1 MAVFRAKGKQN
12 NAKIFLQD
20 FNPSSGNSYFI
31 GIGNSVT
38 VSTDPVPVSNDSVQ
52 TDYTT
57 WDNLFL
63 MSQVLPSDISLM
75 LKKYVWQENTRY
87 EAFNKDINQ
96 AILGEKFYVFNES
109 NNSVYL
115 CMAAP
120 PEGVSEYP
128 PTGSSIDLEVKPD
141 GYSWKFLYIISEDK
155 LEKFNYPGYIPIEQI
170 GTDLYTD
177 DRLLQ
182 QQVSIA
188 SIKGSIES
196 ITLQQQGNVYAAAVN
211 VNFANPLYSVASV
224 GAVGDQPFVL
234 INPEGRNELILTN
247 QYYNDNY
254 VITFQSGYTA
264 VIENSSIDPVTG
276 YLKFVLCEVYTQN
289 GSTVP
294 PVQETFSILPRIKII
309 GNGSGAYAIPVLT
322 TQKYISNVKLLDGG
336 SNYSFVV
343 VELPQVNGTTVQ
355 PIIGLNGIGSDIIE
369 LFNVRH
375 VMISKTIRPLFSLSA
390 EDPVLYSAPENTGV
404 VYEGSQYENII
415 SPNTYYTQISLIK
428 NPKLLVDNLQ
438 QVSGINYTEE
448 REMVLEAIDPKIV
461 IYIGTKQEPY
471 SNSDDF
477 FEIGDMIVRGPENTL
492 DQFKAIIREIKYEQG
507 STVLTCDLLNGALET
522 YAGYLIRNFKLIS
535 DDLTDTT
542 TDGGTTDG
550 TNVYA
555 TNSIPFIFEDCENNC
570 SQNIAHYYINAFRA
584 GDFATDDVV
593 LGSTSLSGAEIV
605 KLPEGYGYVNPL
617 YPTRVKIVIKNTD
630 RTFLVA
636 RYENGVYVP
645 GEVVSSFIITDGK
658 PILKTRGRLVS
669 ISEPLTNIAAQT
681 YGCAYILKC
690 RINRGV
696 GQINTPNALVN
707 TDGISLETNTLIRQ
721 GLTGT
726 VGKIIRTGIP
736 VDESDIV
743 YLYVNNY
750 NNIFSLDSDQSDP
763 LYIIND
769 LYEPT
774 SYQNMKL
781 FIEEIIYEPSV
792 LRYSGNILYIN
803 DAGPIQRRIENS
815 ENLKLLVE
823 F

>member
-141 GYSWKFLYIISEDK
+141 GYSWKFLYTISEDK
-155 LEKFNYPGYIPIEQI
+155 MEKFNYPGYIPIEQI

-211 VNFANPLYSVASV
+211 VNFANPIYSVASV
-224 GAVGDQPFVL
+224 GTVGDQPFVL
-234 INPEGRNELILTN
+234 VNPEGRNELILSN

-276 YLKFVLCEVYTQN
+276 YLKLVLCEVYTQN

-336 SNYSFVV
+336 SNYSFVM
-343 VELPQVNGTTVQ
+343 VELPQINGTTVQ

-438 QVSGINYTEE
+438 QVAGINYTEE

-461 IYIGTKQEPY
+461 IYIGTKQQPY

-477 FEIGDMIVRGPENTL
+477 FEIGDMIVRGPENSL
-492 DQFKAIIREIKYEQG
+492 DQFKAIITEIKYEQG

-555 TNSIPFIFEDCENNC
+555 TNSIPFVFEDCDNNC

-645 GEVVSSFIITDGK
+645 GEVVSSFVITDGK

-669 ISEPLTNIAAQT
+669 ISEPLTNVAAQT

-750 NNIFSLDSDQSDP
+750 NNTFSLDSDQSDA

>member
-38 VSTDPVPVSNDSVQ
+38 VSTDPVAVSNDSVQ

-141 GYSWKFLYIISEDK
+141 GYSWKFLYTISEDK

-211 VNFANPLYSVASV
+211 VNFANPIYSVASV
-224 GAVGDQPFVL
+224 GTVGDQPFVL
-234 INPEGRNELILTN
+234 VNPEGRNELIVSN

-276 YLKFVLCEVYTQN
+276 YLKLVLCEVYTQN

-336 SNYSFVV
+336 SNYSFVMV
-343 VELPQVNGTTVQ
+343 DLPQINGTTVQ

-438 QVSGINYTEE
+438 QVAGINYTEE

-461 IYIGTKQEPY
+461 IYIGTKQQPY

-542 TDGGTTDG
+542 TDGGTTDE

-645 GEVVSSFIITDGK
+645 GEVVSSFVITDGK

-669 ISEPLTNIAAQT
+669 ISEPLTNVAAQT

-726 VGKIIRTGIP
+726 VGKVIRTGIP
-736 VDESDIV
+736 VDESDVV

-750 NNIFSLDSDQSDP
+750 NNVFSLDSDQTEP
-763 LYIIND
+763 FYIIND

-774 SYQNMKL
+774 NYQNMKL
-781 FIEEIIYEPSV
+781 FLEEIIYEPSV
-792 LRYSGNILYIN
+792 LRYSGNLLYIN